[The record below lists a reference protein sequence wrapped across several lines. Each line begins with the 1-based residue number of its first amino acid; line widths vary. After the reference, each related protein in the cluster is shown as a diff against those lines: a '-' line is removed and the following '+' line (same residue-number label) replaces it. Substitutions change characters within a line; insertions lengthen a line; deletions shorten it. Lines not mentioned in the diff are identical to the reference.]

1 MPIYSKQI
9 KRIMKCCKP
18 DIRAALLLTGNEIL
32 SGDIID
38 TNSTFIAREFLP
50 AGIKI
55 DRKLVIGDDLQ
66 TIVDTLESLSK
77 AFDVIVVNGGLGS
90 TVDDLTAEAV
100 SVLTNRRLVEN
111 EAAVENIKRR
121 YGRAFSK
128 DSEKYFKHL
137 KKQAMLPE
145 GVDIIPN
152 PVGLAVGFK
161 VQLNR
166 GVFYF
171 TPGVPREMK
180 TMLKETILPDIV
192 SSFPVNPAL
201 VTKKL
206 KIIGTGE
213 SRIQQLIDQQFSEET
228 WDQIELG
235 FRASTATVEVKLSIR
250 NESAFE
256 ALRLTENKI
265 KDLFNDQV
273 VSEGESIQEVIIRLL
288 SKCNSTLSV
297 LESSSAGQLCS
308 LLNSVAEDT
317 SMLKNSFF
325 YNNPMELKDIL
336 ELDECLMVPKQSFS
350 IEQHEILAA
359 SYLAK
364 TGTDYVLA
372 TSPIEPVEEETAE
385 SQGKKLI
392 VTCGTSKNLISR
404 EYLIA
409 RDYEEF
415 LVFTGIAALDLLRRH
430 LRNFTYDIP
439 YYFDELT
446 RSRLK

>member
-1 MPIYSKQI
+1 
-9 KRIMKCCKP
+9 MKCCKP
-18 DIRAALLLTGNEIL
+18 DIQAALLLTGNEIL
-32 SGDIID
+32 SGDIVD

-55 DRKLVIGDDLQ
+55 DRKLVIGDDLP
-66 TIVDTLESLSK
+66 TIVESLEDLSK
-77 AFDVIVVNGGLGS
+77 SFDVIVVNGGLGS

-100 SVLTNRRLVEN
+100 SVLTKRPLVEN
-111 EAAVENIKRR
+111 KAAVDNIKSR
-121 YGRAFSK
+121 YGRSFSK
-128 DSEKYFKHL
+128 DSVKYFKHL
-137 KKQAMLPE
+137 RKQAMLPE

-161 VQLNR
+161 VQINR

-192 SSFPVNPAL
+192 SNFPVNPAL

-213 SRIQQLIDQQFSEET
+213 SRIQQLIDQELPEET
-228 WDQIELG
+228 WDKIELG
-235 FRASTATVEVKLSIR
+235 FRASTAIVEVKLSIR

-256 ALRLTENKI
+256 ALRLAENKI
-265 KDLFNDQV
+265 KKLLNDQV
-273 VSEGESIQEVIIRLL
+273 ASEGESIQEVIIHLL
-288 SKCNSTLSV
+288 TAKKATLSV
-297 LESSSAGQLCS
+297 LESSSAGKLCA
-308 LLNSVAEDT
+308 LLNSVEENTDI
-317 SMLKNSFF
+317 LKNSFF
-325 YNNPMELKDIL
+325 YGKPTELKDIL
-336 ELDECLMVPKQSFS
+336 EIDDILPVLGQSVS
-350 IEQHEILAA
+350 LEQHEGLAA
-359 SYLAK
+359 AFLEK

-372 TSPIEPVEEETAE
+372 TSPIERVEKETAGNP
-385 SQGKKLI
+385 GKKLI
-392 VTCGTSKNLISR
+392 VTCGTANKLVSR

-415 LVFTGIAALDLLRRH
+415 LVYTGIAALDLLRRH
-430 LRNFTYDIP
+430 IQNFTYDIP